1 MEKTRIGKILNAH
14 GVRGELKV
22 EPLTDNPER
31 YNLLE
36 QVYVEDR
43 SILFMILNRYVFIK
57 GMFW

>member
-43 SILFMILNRYVFIK
+43 KKKYTLYDIESVRFS
-57 GMFW
+57 